1 MTDTGPLST
10 KINNT
15 TSNPAL
21 SPARSP
27 AFYFDCAIFEVENV
41 LYKIPRARLAE
52 ESSLFETMF
61 TLPPGA
67 GNTSEGED
75 DDHPIHLPQT
85 ERKDWECLLKLLFRQ
100 VLLPRR
106 SISTSLI
113 FNYQSFAS
121 NPISGPPEFT
131 LEEWVSIL
139 KLATKWDMSTARA
152 CAIEK
157 IAEYSGIPAK
167 KIRLARDYRVPRY
180 FIPSLVQLIGR
191 SDPLTADD
199 YKDIGVECALKVV
212 SLRERYYDPNR
223 SEGMFRQQRVA
234 SDVSSP
240 MTPAWNGIVSEIHKT
255 FTDHDEFY
263 N

>member
-1 MTDTGPLST
+1 MS
-10 KINNT
+10 
-15 TSNPAL
+15 
-21 SPARSP
+21 
-27 AFYFDCAIFEVENV
+27 
-41 LYKIPRARLAE
+41 
-52 ESSLFETMF
+52 FETTIPASPTPA
-61 TLPPGA
+61 TL
-67 GNTSEGED
+67 
-75 DDHPIHLPQT
+75 HL
-85 ERKDWECLLKLLFRQ
+85 CY
-100 VLLPRR
+100 
-106 SISTSLI
+106 LI
-113 FNYQSFAS
+113 FNYKSFAS

-131 LEEWVSIL
+131 LDEWVSIL

-157 IAEYSGIPAK
+157 IAEYDGIPAK

-191 SDPLTADD
+191 SNPLTADD

-223 SEGMFRQQRVA
+223 NEGMFRQQRVA

>member
-1 MTDTGPLST
+1 MTDPGPLST

-21 SPARSP
+21 SQTRSP

-100 VLLPRR
+100 
-106 SISTSLI
+106 
-113 FNYQSFAS
+113 SFAS

-131 LEEWVSIL
+131 LDEWVSIL

-157 IAEYSGIPAK
+157 IAEYDGIPAT

-191 SDPLTADD
+191 SNPLTADD

-223 SEGMFRQQRVA
+223 NEGMFRQQRVA

>member
-1 MTDTGPLST
+1 MTDPGPLST

-21 SPARSP
+21 SPTRSP

-52 ESSLFETMF
+52 ESSLFET
-61 TLPPGA
+61 
-67 GNTSEGED
+67 
-75 DDHPIHLPQT
+75 I
-85 ERKDWECLLKLLFRQ
+85 
-100 VLLPRR
+100 
-106 SISTSLI
+106 
-113 FNYQSFAS
+113 

-131 LEEWVSIL
+131 LDEWVSIL

-157 IAEYSGIPAK
+157 IAEYDGIPAK

-191 SDPLTADD
+191 SNPLTADD

-223 SEGMFRQQRVA
+223 NEGMFRQQRVA